1 MIYWIRYVLYKVIG
15 RGKFVE
21 LYIGPFEPPIFQNFK
36 QNPSSSKVSKILNK
50 IKEGFRV

>member
-15 RGKFVE
+15 WGKFE

-36 QNPSSSKVSKILNK
+36 QNPSSSKVSKILKMNK
-50 IKEGFRV
+50 STV